1 MYLKIIIVGIVSLI
15 WLSACS
21 NGERNV
27 ASDLNTDNDA
37 VENQETNT
45 ENDAV
50 ENQETKAENDAL
62 ENKEQE
68 TNDNNGVGENQE
80 TATNDKNDE
89 SKGLYKE
96 NSFTSKQYTKGNIKV
111 SYPQLANEDSDK
123 ANKINSVI
131 TKAASYYFENDYYEG
146 YTGEIKYYIPF
157 VNDEFVS
164 IAYEGLLTSPSNSYP
179 INLSYSTLVNMQ
191 TGEKVS
197 LSDLVNLDD
206 SFVQAFKQGGIVT
219 DQSSE
224 YKQEIKKYIASLDN
238 QDLLKKFL
246 EADKM
251 NFPEVFVYVTE
262 DSIVVTIAVVH
273 ALGDFIS
280 VQISKDNVSF
290 Q

>member
-62 ENKEQE
+62 ENKEQK

-111 SYPQLANEDSDK
+111 SYPQLANED
-123 ANKINSVI
+123 
-131 TKAASYYFENDYYEG
+131 
-146 YTGEIKYYIPF
+146 
-157 VNDEFVS
+157 
-164 IAYEGLLTSPSNSYP
+164 
-179 INLSYSTLVNMQ
+179 
-191 TGEKVS
+191 
-197 LSDLVNLDD
+197 
-206 SFVQAFKQGGIVT
+206 
-219 DQSSE
+219 
-224 YKQEIKKYIASLDN
+224 
-238 QDLLKKFL
+238 
-246 EADKM
+246 
-251 NFPEVFVYVTE
+251 
-262 DSIVVTIAVVH
+262 
-273 ALGDFIS
+273 
-280 VQISKDNVSF
+280 
-290 Q
+290 

>member
-1 MYLKIIIVGIVSLI
+1 MYLKIIIVGIVSLL

-27 ASDLNTDNDA
+27 ASDLNSDNDA

-45 ENDAV
+45 DKDAV
-50 ENQETKAENDAL
+50 ENQET
-62 ENKEQE
+62 
-68 TNDNNGVGENQE
+68 
-80 TATNDKNDE
+80 ATNDE

-96 NSFTSKQYTKGNIKV
+96 SSFTSKLYTKGKIKV

-123 ANKINSVI
+123 ANKMNSVI
-131 TKAASYYFENDYYEG
+131 TKDASYYFEKDYYEG
-146 YTGEIKYYIPF
+146 YTGDIKYHIPF

-164 IAYEGLLTSPSNSYP
+164 ITYEGLLTSPINSYP

-191 TGEKVS
+191 TGEKVR

-206 SFVQAFKQGGIVT
+206 AFVKAFKQGEIVT

-251 NFPEVFVYVTE
+251 NFPEVFAYVTE

>member
-1 MYLKIIIVGIVSLI
+1 MYLKIIIVGIVSLL

-27 ASDLNTDNDA
+27 ASDLNSENDA

-45 ENDAV
+45 DNDAV
-50 ENQETKAENDAL
+50 ENQETKAENDTV

-68 TNDNNGVGENQE
+68 TNDNNGAVENQE
-80 TATNDKNDE
+80 TAPNDE
-89 SKGLYKE
+89 SKVLYKE
-96 NSFTSKQYTKGNIKV
+96 NSFTSKQYTKGNINV
-111 SYPQLANEDSDK
+111 SYPQLAHEDSGK
-123 ANKINSVI
+123 ANKMNSVI
-131 TKAASYYFENDYYEG
+131 TKDASYYFEKDYYEG
-146 YTGEIKYYIPF
+146 YTGEIKYHIPF

-164 IAYEGLLTSPSNSYP
+164 ITYEGLLTSPINSYP
-179 INLSYSTLVNMQ
+179 INLTYSTLVNME
-191 TGEKVS
+191 TGEKIR
-197 LSDLVNLDD
+197 LNDLVNLDD
-206 SFVQAFKQGGIVT
+206 AFVKAFKQGEIVT

-224 YKQEIKKYIASLDN
+224 YKQEIKKYIAGLDN

-273 ALGDFIS
+273 ALGDFIR

-290 Q
+290 K